1 MIKGEFLMT
10 DIKLD
15 KFDQIGIVV
24 NNIEKAAQMY
34 RKLFN
39 FKGSINI
46 VEQSATVNYKG
57 KEATFNMKK
66 IMQFFGGKQFEIVE
80 VVDATGPNLY
90 SEFIAEGNTGLHHLG
105 IYTKNAKELI
115 EQFKQQFNVDTAQ
128 VGKLGK
134 LTFTYLDT
142 KDILGYYIE
151 ILEF

>member
-1 MIKGEFLMT
+1 
-10 DIKLD
+10 
-15 KFDQIGIVV
+15 
-24 NNIEKAAQMY
+24 MY

-39 FKGSINI
+39 FKGNINI
-46 VEQSATVNYKG
+46 VEQNATVSYKG
-57 KEATFNMKK
+57 KKSTFNMKK
-66 IMQFFGGKQFEIVE
+66 VMQFFGGKQFEIVE

-151 ILEF
+151 LLEF

>member
-1 MIKGEFLMT
+1 MS

-24 NNIEKAAQMY
+24 HNIEKAAQMY

-39 FKGSINI
+39 FKGNINI
-46 VEQSATVNYKG
+46 VEQNATVNYKG

-105 IYTKNAKELI
+105 VYTKNAEELI
-115 EQFKQQFNVDTAQ
+115 EQFKQQFNVKIAQ